1 MKNLPIL
8 VYLHRDTFCPQIRM
22 PMQVV
27 AERLKRDAG
36 MVMSVRIKSSAN
48 CFNPLLYFFVYW
60 CNTIFVPCG
69 FFFNINLLLST
80 PEFKKKMK

>member
-1 MKNLPIL
+1 
-8 VYLHRDTFCPQIRM
+8 
-22 PMQVV
+22 MQVV

-60 CNTIFVPCG
+60 CNTIFVPCV
-69 FFFNINLLLST
+69 FFNINLLLST
-80 PEFKKKMK
+80 PELKKNEIIFFVVTFE